1 MPSGKERK
9 YGLKYNEDVH
19 LRVVQA
25 IKLGATYEMAAKA
38 GGVTSRTLRAWMAD
52 AKRNGE
58 ESPFHRLRA
67 DVRSAD
73 GASGINALA
82 CIQRAA
88 KDGKW
93 QAAAWL
99 LERKFGYRRDGVRE
113 HEAVAVLPGSLAQ
126 HQSELIAETRR
137 LRVAAQRSGS
147 HVAAINALRMES
159 EMVNQARAEEERL
172 AERSFSEADHQ
183 TLLDAIRGA
192 TSDLPKKVLDEVHA
206 IIDSQRKKAS

>member
-58 ESPFHRLRA
+58 ESPFHRLRE
-67 DVRSAD
+67 DVREAD

-113 HEAVAVLPGSLAQ
+113 PTAPAVVPQ
-126 HQSELIAETRR
+126 DVTIHTDELLQEIRR
-137 LRVAAQRSGS
+137 QRMEAQRDGS
-147 HVAAINALRMES
+147 HVAVTSLFKLELD
-159 EMVNQARAEEERL
+159 MVKTKQAQE
-172 AERSFSEADHQ
+172 SEADESSADRA
-183 TLLDAIRGA
+183 TLIASIRDATAG
-192 TSDLPKKVLDEVHA
+192 LPIEDVDRLVSLLKEEKRRRSA
-206 IIDSQRKKAS
+206 